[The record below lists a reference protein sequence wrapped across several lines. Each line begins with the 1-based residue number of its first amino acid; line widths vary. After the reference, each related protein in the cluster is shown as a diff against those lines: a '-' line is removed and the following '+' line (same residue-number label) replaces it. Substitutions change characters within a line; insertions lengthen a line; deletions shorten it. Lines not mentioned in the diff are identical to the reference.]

1 MSRIFDHVVL
11 AVDDLNAG
19 SEFYERLGFN
29 LTPRAQHP
37 FGTGNRL
44 AQLQGCFLEILGVTV
59 PDDISEAGPG
69 EFSFGAFNRDYLVRG
84 QGLSMIVLQT
94 KDAEADREDFM
105 KNNLTTYDLF
115 DFSRLARQPDGRD
128 VTVGFT
134 LAFASVPELPEAM
147 AFTCQQWRPDLF
159 WKAEYQIHANSA
171 ERINEV
177 FLIAED
183 PVPAETFIK
192 GLGLDPIYGRVS
204 VMSAIEFKKR
214 FPGIAMPNGRFAGYQ
229 IGVNDIN
236 KVRSCME
243 KNGVVYIDSGPRL
256 WVASDVGFGCVIEF
270 QAVVSAS

>member
-1 MSRIFDHVVL
+1 
-11 AVDDLNAG
+11 
-19 SEFYERLGFN
+19 
-29 LTPRAQHP
+29 
-37 FGTGNRL
+37 
-44 AQLQGCFLEILGVTV
+44 
-59 PDDISEAGPG
+59 
-69 EFSFGAFNRDYLVRG
+69 
-84 QGLSMIVLQT
+84 
-94 KDAEADREDFM
+94 M

-204 VMSAIEFKKR
+204 VMSAIEFKKAG
-214 FPGIAMPNGRFAGYQ
+214 FQSIHLSGTISEKWNHLISKDLDQSFINQPIKLIQQDLITKIISIA
-229 IGVNDIN
+229 
-236 KVRSCME
+236 K
-243 KNGVVYIDSGPRL
+243 K
-256 WVASDVGFGCVIEF
+256 
-270 QAVVSAS
+270 